1 MLERMIGWNRWYAA
15 RSYLRS
21 TLWLIPL
28 TALVLEQLAVRLVS
42 AIDRYFFWI
51 PEPATTASAA
61 TGEMD
66 TVITLAMSFI
76 VFTFGSLLVALQ
88 VASGQLTPRIIATT
102 LLQDNTIRFTV
113 GLFVFTL
120 LFAAGARVR
129 VETDIP
135 HLTLALA
142 VLLGI
147 ASVTAFLY
155 LIDHTARFLRPVS
168 IVWRI
173 GEQGI
178 EVIESVYPDHII
190 GPHVPAPARTWSD
203 PVERTVEHRGK
214 SAIVLAVNLQ
224 ALTDAARNADGV
236 IEFMHRVGDFVA
248 DGEILFRLYGGAKAI
263 DDDLLRT
270 QVALGP
276 ERTIEQ
282 DSTFPFR
289 VIVDIAIKAL
299 SRAINDP
306 TTAVLAIDQ
315 LHRLL
320 RLVGA
325 RHLHDDTLLDAEGRP
340 RVIFP
345 TPNWDDF
352 VQLTCRE
359 IRLYGAENFQVARRL
374 RAMIDDLIAVL
385 PEARHTALHCELD
398 LLDRTLAKVHQF
410 PEDYALSRQPDLQ
423 GLGGNSTL
431 PRTSRGTPSVHIP
444 GGAGEDAA
452 VVAERQT

>member
-1 MLERMIGWNRWYAA
+1 MIRILERAIGWNRWYAA

-28 TALVLEQLAVRLVS
+28 TALALEQVTVRLV
-42 AIDRYFFWI
+42 AAVDKTFYWI
-51 PEPATTASAA
+51 PEPATTASAV

-66 TVITLAMSFI
+66 TVVTLTMSFI

-102 LLQDNTIRFTV
+102 LLQDNVIRFTV

-120 LFAAGARVR
+120 LFAAGARAR
-129 VETDIP
+129 IENDIP
-135 HLTLALA
+135 HLTVTLA
-142 VLLGI
+142 VLLGV
-147 ASVTAFLY
+147 ASVTSFLY
-155 LIDHTARFLRPVS
+155 LIDHTARLLRPVS
-168 IVWRI
+168 IVWRV
-173 GEQGI
+173 GEHGI
-178 EVIESVYPDHII
+178 EVIESVYPDVIKEPHI
-190 GPHVPAPARTWSD
+190 PTPERVRHDRPK
-203 PVERTVEHRGK
+203 RTVEHRGR

-224 ALTDAARNADGV
+224 ALVEAARDADGV
-236 IEFMHRVGDFVA
+236 IEFVHRVGDFVA
-248 DGEILFRLYGGAKAI
+248 TGETLFRLYGGATTI
-263 DDDLLRT
+263 DDRLLRA

-282 DSTFPFR
+282 DSTFAFR
-289 VIVDIAIKAL
+289 VIVDVALKAL
-299 SRAINDP
+299 STAINDP

-325 RHLHDDTLLDAEGRP
+325 RHLHDDTLLDAERGL

-359 IRLYGAENFQVARRL
+359 IRLYGARNFQVARRL
-374 RAMIDDLIAVL
+374 RAMIDDLISVL
-385 PEARHTALHCELD
+385 PEARHPALLRELD
-398 LLDRTLAKVHQF
+398 LLDRTLARLHDF
-410 PEDYALSRQPDLQ
+410 PEDYALARQPDLQ
-423 GLGGNSTL
+423 GLGGASLL
-431 PRTSRGTPSVHIP
+431 PPALNDTAPVRLTSA
-444 GGAGEDAA
+444 AGENAD
-452 VVAERQT
+452 RN